1 MYSSSHHEARGP
13 KKTAVGDQGAT
24 ALVAGGEQTRGR
36 GEAVLAR
43 PFDWRPTGGGK
54 HRSSRALALGRREPA
69 VHLSQPAVYDPRAR

>member
-1 MYSSSHHEARGP
+1 MLTPRPVVDAFSPALISRGP
-13 KKTAVGDQGAT
+13 AQRQGDQGAT

-54 HRSSRALALGRREPA
+54 HRSSRALALGRA
-69 VHLSQPAVYDPRAR
+69 